1 MTRHKEKNDVPRIP
15 YCEERHQLT
24 NALLVAAHE
33 LTELQN
39 QQVHAIIDGDPD
51 FCRFDDLI
59 HVARTSKDQAKYALL
74 AHIEQHHC

>member
-1 MTRHKEKNDVPRIP
+1 MTRHKEKDNMPQVP
-15 YCEERHQLT
+15 YCEVRHRLT
-24 NALLVAAHE
+24 EALLAASHE

-39 QQVHAIIDGDPD
+39 QQVTAIIEGDPD

-59 HVARTSKDQAKYALL
+59 HVARTAKDQAKYALL